1 MSVQDLHRFQRIVL
15 ADAGLQRELR
25 GCLDR
30 TRFVALVIEHA
41 RAQGCAVEVADID
54 AAFDATAHSWVT
66 RGAER

>member
-1 MSVQDLHRFQRIVL
+1 MSVRDLHRFQQIVL

-30 TRFVALVIEHA
+30 ARFVALVVDRA
-41 RAQGCAVEVADID
+41 REQGCTVEAADIET
-54 AAFDATAHSWVT
+54 AFDATAHGWIT